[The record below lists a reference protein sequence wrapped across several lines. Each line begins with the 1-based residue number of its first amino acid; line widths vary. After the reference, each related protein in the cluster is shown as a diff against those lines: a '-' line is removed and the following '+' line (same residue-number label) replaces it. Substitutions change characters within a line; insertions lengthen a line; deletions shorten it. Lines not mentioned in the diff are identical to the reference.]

1 MSIGTREQ
9 QPDTKPAPASG
20 GLPALSEHGF
30 LRYCS
35 FTALYVAQG
44 LPFGLLHIAVPAWMA
59 ERGLGTAEIGTY
71 LAIIFLPWSLKLI
84 NGPIMDRFTYLP
96 MGRRRPWI
104 LTSQVGLL
112 VSFVGFAF
120 VPDPM
125 QSLYLMAAMGFTVN
139 FFAAFQ
145 DVGVD
150 GLAIDVLPA
159 EQQPRANS
167 FMWGGKQ
174 IGISGAAAGGG
185 YLLTQYGFD
194 TSIIALAI
202 LLAVIVM
209 FPLLFRERPGERML
223 PWTSG
228 CASEISKKM
237 QLANWETI
245 IRSLF
250 KVFLLPASLFTM
262 SAVFVFNMGVGMTSA
277 LLPVVLIQE
286 LSWTQLNF
294 DAIMAL
300 AGLVAGVAGMIFGA
314 TVVHYLGR
322 VRSMVFGIV
331 IMIALTGAM
340 GFLQAYWAQAI
351 TVNVFV
357 IVHYILR
364 VIITIAFFATAMVL
378 CWKRVAATQFGMYM
392 ALSNLGDATGSAL
405 TGPLNKFLEYHHI
418 FFAMSLTGIIMLG
431 LLAFID
437 LDKHQSSIDA
447 FEQSEGE

>member
-1 MSIGTREQ
+1 MSVGTRKPEQ
-9 QPDTKPAPASG
+9 DAGRAPKSG
-20 GLPALSEHGF
+20 GLPVLSEHSF

-104 LTSQVGLL
+104 LASQLGLL
-112 VSFVGFAF
+112 LSFVAFAF

-150 GLAIDVLPA
+150 GLAIDVLPPG
-159 EQQPRANS
+159 QQPRANS

-185 YLLTQYGFD
+185 YLLSKYGFD

-202 LLAVIVM
+202 LLAVIVI

-223 PWTSG
+223 PWTAG
-228 CASEISKKM
+228 TASEISKKM
-237 QLANWETI
+237 QLGDWNTI
-245 IRSLF
+245 IGSLL

-262 SAVFVFNMGVGMTSA
+262 SAFFVFNMGVGMSGA

-286 LSWTQLNF
+286 LSWAQLAY
-294 DAIMAL
+294 DEIMAL
-300 AGLVAGVAGMIFGA
+300 AGLIAGIAGMIFGA

-331 IMIALTGAM
+331 IMIFVTGAM
-340 GFLQAYWAQAI
+340 GFLQAYWTQTI

-357 IVHYILR
+357 ILHYILR

-378 CWKRVAATQFGMYM
+378 CWKRVAATQFGLYM
-392 ALSNLGDATGSAL
+392 ALANLGDATGSAL
-405 TGPLNKFLEYHHI
+405 TGPLDAFLDYHHI
-418 FFAMSLTGIIMLG
+418 FFAMSLTGVIMLI

-437 LDKHQSSIDA
+437 LDKHQTRIDSL
-447 FEQSEGE
+447 EQPGGK